1 MSKSI
6 NYWIINNPYHINDIE
21 LYNSKYEGENC
32 FIAIEHRKITFD
44 KSDKVYYFQNFKGF
58 YWFIIN
64 LFKLRIRLKKIGIR
78 EIDRIFVFNGQEQTN
93 NILLSI
99 IAKKYCNNIIIVDD
113 GSSGYQFYLTDP
125 VYSNRFSDIVRKLFF
140 KFFGVKY
147 DVMRA
152 CNLYYLCLHRSYVKK
167 IIFPYLVSYE
177 GSIEVECFQRKF
189 DNEITLNEKHA
200 VFISQPFYL
209 CDPGYLSFDSYTEML
224 EKILRILCA
233 KYEKVFL
240 KLHPNDH
247 PSLSSLL
254 SLKAI
259 PNFELIE
266 GEHIFEKII
275 HNLAV
280 KNLISFNSNALLT
293 SFGSNHETIWLYKLV
308 SEQCTIDFKYLNY
321 IVPNNNG
328 KIIEQF
334 TQI

>member
-6 NYWIINNPYHINDIE
+6 NYLIINNPYHINDIE

-167 IIFPYLVSYE
+167 IIFLALPLF
-177 GSIEVECFQRKF
+177 IKKNLRKF
-189 DNEITLNEKHA
+189 PK
-200 VFISQPFYL
+200 
-209 CDPGYLSFDSYTEML
+209 M
-224 EKILRILCA
+224 
-233 KYEKVFL
+233 
-240 KLHPNDH
+240 
-247 PSLSSLL
+247 
-254 SLKAI
+254 
-259 PNFELIE
+259 
-266 GEHIFEKII
+266 
-275 HNLAV
+275 
-280 KNLISFNSNALLT
+280 
-293 SFGSNHETIWLYKLV
+293 
-308 SEQCTIDFKYLNY
+308 
-321 IVPNNNG
+321 
-328 KIIEQF
+328 
-334 TQI
+334 TQ